1 MRTGDED
8 AHLSPRARML
18 WIDLSIKEAMEF
30 ENILFSW
37 LSFLFDIISKSP
49 SLQKI
54 PQSSVDVRTGI
65 TDIVAEAR
73 SFASIR
79 FCGIPVSFASDA
91 TYIAI

>member
-1 MRTGDED
+1 
-8 AHLSPRARML
+8 ML
-18 WIDLSIKEAMEF
+18 WIDLSRKEAMEF
-30 ENILFSW
+30 ENILLFHGPRFYST
-37 LSFLFDIISKSP
+37 FLSKSP